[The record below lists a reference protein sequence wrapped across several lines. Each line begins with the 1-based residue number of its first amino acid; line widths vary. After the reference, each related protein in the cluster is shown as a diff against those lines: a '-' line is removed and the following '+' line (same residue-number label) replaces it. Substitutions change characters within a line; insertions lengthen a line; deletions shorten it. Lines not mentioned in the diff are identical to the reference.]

1 MQYTEGCRYKKP
13 RNLESNYKEGSA
25 YYARNYGNKLN
36 AAFSKSSNQRNY
48 VEENNRIENMKKKL
62 LIERTGKKKKRKISN
77 LGSIGP
83 FVVTYF

>member
-48 VEENNRIENMKKKL
+48 VEENNRIENMKKKTPH
-62 LIERTGKKKKRKISN
+62 RKKWEEKEKKN
-77 LGSIGP
+77 
-83 FVVTYF
+83 F